1 MSVHLQSYLHSYL
14 SYNESG
20 EIMNLSYQIDKDDY
34 YDNVLHVL
42 KEQFLLSDR
51 LITKLKK
58 ANQIYLNNL
67 PTYTKKSVTV
77 GDTVSVLID
86 FEEDNSNIVA
96 SNIPLNIIYEDDY
109 LLVINKSANIAV
121 HPSILHFDNSLSN
134 GVKFYFDKLG
144 LKKKIRIVNR
154 LDRNTSGIV
163 VFAKNEYIQECLIK
177 QMKTKE
183 LKKEYL
189 AIVEGI
195 LESKSDTLTFPI
207 ARKEGSIIER
217 TVSSDGDS
225 AITHYDIVKE
235 FNNLSL
241 VHITLGTG
249 RTHQIRV
256 HFSYIGH
263 PILGDT
269 LYGRPSELINRQALH
284 SYKLTFTHPVTKKVL
299 SLEAPLPNDIKNILN
314 NQQRKE
320 RCNRS
325 FLLLAYKI
333 FVSFN
338 NISSCIFCSSL
349 NNVSISSSLFF
360 KISFTLLK
368 KSFNIFIK
376 SSLLFFK

>member
-1 MSVHLQSYLHSYL
+1 MICINLII
-14 SYNESG
+14 G
-20 EIMNLSYQIDKDDY
+20 GDIMNLSYQLDKNDC

-58 ANQIYLNNL
+58 ANKIYLNNL
-67 PTYTKKSVTV
+67 PTYTKKPVTV
-77 GDTVSVLID
+77 GDTVSVVID

-109 LLVINKSANIAV
+109 LLVINKPANIAI

-154 LDRNTSGIV
+154 LDKNTSGIV

-177 QMKTKE
+177 QMKTKT

-195 LESKSDTLTFPI
+195 LESKADTLNFPI
-207 ARKEGSIIER
+207 ARKEGSIIEK

-225 AITHYDIVKE
+225 AITHYDVVRE

-241 VHITLGTG
+241 VHITLETG

-256 HFSYIGH
+256 HFSHIGH

-284 SYKLTFTHPVTKKVL
+284 SYKLSFIHPITKKIIT
-299 SLEAPLPNDIKNILN
+299 LEAPIPDDMKFIYIQKNF
-314 NQQRKE
+314 KE
-320 RCNRS
+320 
-325 FLLLAYKI
+325 
-333 FVSFN
+333 
-338 NISSCIFCSSL
+338 
-349 NNVSISSSLFF
+349 
-360 KISFTLLK
+360 
-368 KSFNIFIK
+368 
-376 SSLLFFK
+376 

>member
-1 MSVHLQSYLHSYL
+1 
-14 SYNESG
+14 
-20 EIMNLSYQIDKDDY
+20 MNLSYQIDKDDY
-34 YDNVLHVL
+34 YANVLHVL

-58 ANQIYLNNL
+58 ANQIYLNEF

-77 GDTVSVLID
+77 GDKVSVLID

-183 LKKEYL
+183 FKKEYL

-195 LESKSDTLTFPI
+195 LELKSDTLNFPI

-225 AITHYDIVKE
+225 AITHYEVVKE

-284 SYKLTFTHPVTKKVL
+284 SYKLTFIHPVEKKVL
-299 SLEAPLPNDIKNILN
+299 SIEAPLPTDIKNIIN
-314 NQQRKE
+314 
-320 RCNRS
+320 
-325 FLLLAYKI
+325 Y
-333 FVSFN
+333 
-338 NISSCIFCSSL
+338 
-349 NNVSISSSLFF
+349 
-360 KISFTLLK
+360 
-368 KSFNIFIK
+368 
-376 SSLLFFK
+376 

>member
-1 MSVHLQSYLHSYL
+1 
-14 SYNESG
+14 
-20 EIMNLSYQIDKDDY
+20 MNLSYQIDKDEH

-58 ANQIYLNNL
+58 ANKIYLNSL

-109 LLVINKSANIAV
+109 LLVLNKPANIAI
-121 HPSILHFDNSLSN
+121 HLSILHFDNSLSN

-163 VFAKNEYIQECLIK
+163 ILAKNEYIQECLIK
-177 QMKTKE
+177 QMKTNE
-183 LKKEYL
+183 FKKEYL
-189 AIVEGI
+189 AIAKGI
-195 LESKSDTLTFPI
+195 LESKSGTLNFPI

-225 AITHYDIVKE
+225 AITHYDVVKE

-241 VHITLGTG
+241 VHIVLETG

-256 HFSYIGH
+256 HFSHIGH

-269 LYGRPSELINRQALH
+269 LYGSPSELINRQALH
-284 SYKLTFTHPVTKKVL
+284 SYKLTFIHPVTKKEL
-299 SLEAPLPNDIKNILN
+299 ILESSLPNDIKNIIN
-314 NQQRKE
+314 N
-320 RCNRS
+320 
-325 FLLLAYKI
+325 
-333 FVSFN
+333 
-338 NISSCIFCSSL
+338 
-349 NNVSISSSLFF
+349 
-360 KISFTLLK
+360 
-368 KSFNIFIK
+368 
-376 SSLLFFK
+376 

>member
-1 MSVHLQSYLHSYL
+1 
-14 SYNESG
+14 
-20 EIMNLSYQIDKDDY
+20 MNLSYQIDKDEH

-58 ANQIYLNNL
+58 ANKIYLNSL

-109 LLVINKSANIAV
+109 LLVLNKPANIAI
-121 HPSILHFDNSLSN
+121 HPSILHFYNSLSN

-163 VFAKNEYIQECLIK
+163 ILAKNEYIQECLIK
-177 QMKTKE
+177 QMKTNE
-183 LKKEYL
+183 FKKEYL
-189 AIVEGI
+189 AIAKGI
-195 LESKSDTLTFPI
+195 LESKSGTLNFPI

-225 AITHYDIVKE
+225 AITHYDVVKE

-241 VHITLGTG
+241 VHIVLETG

-256 HFSYIGH
+256 HFSHIGH

-269 LYGRPSELINRQALH
+269 LYGSPSELINRQALH
-284 SYKLTFTHPVTKKVL
+284 SYKLTFIHPVTKKVV
-299 SLEAPLPNDIKNILN
+299 SLEAPLPNDIKNIIN
-314 NQQRKE
+314 N
-320 RCNRS
+320 
-325 FLLLAYKI
+325 
-333 FVSFN
+333 
-338 NISSCIFCSSL
+338 
-349 NNVSISSSLFF
+349 
-360 KISFTLLK
+360 
-368 KSFNIFIK
+368 
-376 SSLLFFK
+376 

>member
-1 MSVHLQSYLHSYL
+1 
-14 SYNESG
+14 
-20 EIMNLSYQIDKDDY
+20 MNLSYQIDKDEH

-42 KEQFLLSDR
+42 KEQFFLSDR

-58 ANQIYLNNL
+58 ANKIYLNSL
-67 PTYTKKSVTV
+67 PTYTKKSVTM

-109 LLVINKSANIAV
+109 LLVINKPANIAI

-163 VFAKNEYIQECLIK
+163 IFAKNEYIQECLIK
-177 QMKTKE
+177 QMKTNE
-183 LKKEYL
+183 FKKEYL
-189 AIVEGI
+189 AIAKGI
-195 LESKSDTLTFPI
+195 LESKSGTLNFPI

-217 TVSSDGDS
+217 TVTSDGDS
-225 AITHYDIVKE
+225 AITHYDVVKE

-241 VHITLGTG
+241 VHIVLETG

-256 HFSYIGH
+256 HFSHIGH

-269 LYGRPSELINRQALH
+269 LYGSPSELINRQALH
-284 SYKLTFTHPVTKKVL
+284 SYKLTFIHPVTKKVL
-299 SLEAPLPNDIKNILN
+299 SLEAPLPNDIKNIIN
-314 NQQRKE
+314 N
-320 RCNRS
+320 
-325 FLLLAYKI
+325 
-333 FVSFN
+333 
-338 NISSCIFCSSL
+338 
-349 NNVSISSSLFF
+349 
-360 KISFTLLK
+360 
-368 KSFNIFIK
+368 
-376 SSLLFFK
+376 

>member
-1 MSVHLQSYLHSYL
+1 
-14 SYNESG
+14 
-20 EIMNLSYQIDKDDY
+20 MNLSYQIDKDEH

-58 ANQIYLNNL
+58 ANKIYLNSL

-109 LLVINKSANIAV
+109 LLVLNKPANIAI

-163 VFAKNEYIQECLIK
+163 IFAKNEYIQECLIK
-177 QMKTKE
+177 QMKTNE
-183 LKKEYL
+183 FKKEYL
-189 AIVEGI
+189 AIAKGI
-195 LESKSDTLTFPI
+195 LESKSGTLNFPI

-225 AITHYDIVKE
+225 AITHYDVVKE

-241 VHITLGTG
+241 VHIVLETG

-256 HFSYIGH
+256 HFSHIGH

-269 LYGRPSELINRQALH
+269 LYGSPSELINRQALH
-284 SYKLTFTHPVTKKVL
+284 SYKLTFIHPVTKKEL
-299 SLEAPLPNDIKNILN
+299 ILESSLPNDIKNIIN
-314 NQQRKE
+314 N
-320 RCNRS
+320 
-325 FLLLAYKI
+325 
-333 FVSFN
+333 
-338 NISSCIFCSSL
+338 
-349 NNVSISSSLFF
+349 
-360 KISFTLLK
+360 
-368 KSFNIFIK
+368 
-376 SSLLFFK
+376 

>member
-1 MSVHLQSYLHSYL
+1 MSVQFRNYLHSYL

-20 EIMNLSYQIDKDDY
+20 EIMNLSYQIDKDEH

-58 ANQIYLNNL
+58 ANKIYLNSF

-109 LLVINKSANIAV
+109 LLVLNKPANIAI

-163 VFAKNEYIQECLIK
+163 ILAKNEYIQECLIK
-177 QMKTKE
+177 QMKTNE
-183 LKKEYL
+183 FKKEYL
-189 AIVEGI
+189 AIAKGI
-195 LESKSDTLTFPI
+195 LESKSGTLNFPI

-225 AITHYDIVKE
+225 AITHYDVVKE

-241 VHITLGTG
+241 VHIVLETG

-256 HFSYIGH
+256 HFSHIGH

-269 LYGRPSELINRQALH
+269 LYGSPSELINRQALH
-284 SYKLTFTHPVTKKVL
+284 SYKLTFIHPVTKKEL
-299 SLEAPLPNDIKNILN
+299 ILESSLPNDIKNIIN
-314 NQQRKE
+314 N
-320 RCNRS
+320 
-325 FLLLAYKI
+325 
-333 FVSFN
+333 
-338 NISSCIFCSSL
+338 
-349 NNVSISSSLFF
+349 
-360 KISFTLLK
+360 
-368 KSFNIFIK
+368 
-376 SSLLFFK
+376 

>member
-1 MSVHLQSYLHSYL
+1 MSVQLRSYLHSYL

-20 EIMNLSYQIDKDDY
+20 EIMNLSYQIDKDEH

-58 ANQIYLNNL
+58 ANKIYLNSL

-109 LLVINKSANIAV
+109 LLVINKPANIAI

-163 VFAKNEYIQECLIK
+163 IFAKNEYIQECLIK
-177 QMKTKE
+177 QMKTNE
-183 LKKEYL
+183 FKKEYL
-189 AIVEGI
+189 AIAKGI
-195 LESKSDTLTFPI
+195 LASKSGTLNFPI

-225 AITHYDIVKE
+225 AITHYDVVKE

-241 VHITLGTG
+241 VHIVLETG

-256 HFSYIGH
+256 HFSHIGH

-269 LYGRPSELINRQALH
+269 LYGSPSELINRQALH
-284 SYKLTFTHPVTKKVL
+284 SYKLTFIHPVTKKEL
-299 SLEAPLPNDIKNILN
+299 SLEAPLPNDIKNIIN
-314 NQQRKE
+314 N
-320 RCNRS
+320 
-325 FLLLAYKI
+325 
-333 FVSFN
+333 
-338 NISSCIFCSSL
+338 
-349 NNVSISSSLFF
+349 
-360 KISFTLLK
+360 
-368 KSFNIFIK
+368 
-376 SSLLFFK
+376 

>member
-1 MSVHLQSYLHSYL
+1 
-14 SYNESG
+14 
-20 EIMNLSYQIDKDDY
+20 MNLSYQIDKDEH

-58 ANQIYLNNL
+58 ANKIYLNDI
-67 PTYTKKSVTV
+67 PTYTKKSVTM

-109 LLVINKSANIAV
+109 LLVINKPANIAI

-189 AIVEGI
+189 AIAKGI
-195 LESKSDTLTFPI
+195 LKSKSDTLNFPI

-225 AITHYDIVKE
+225 AITHYDVVKE

-241 VHITLGTG
+241 VHIVLETG

-269 LYGRPSELINRQALH
+269 LYGSPSKLINRQALH
-284 SYKLTFTHPVTKKVL
+284 SYKLTFIHPITKKVL
-299 SLEAPLPNDIKNILN
+299 SLEVPLPNDIKNIIN
-314 NQQRKE
+314 N
-320 RCNRS
+320 
-325 FLLLAYKI
+325 
-333 FVSFN
+333 
-338 NISSCIFCSSL
+338 
-349 NNVSISSSLFF
+349 
-360 KISFTLLK
+360 
-368 KSFNIFIK
+368 
-376 SSLLFFK
+376 

>member
-1 MSVHLQSYLHSYL
+1 MSVQLRSYLHSYL

-20 EIMNLSYQIDKDDY
+20 EIMNLSYQIDKDDH
-34 YDNVLHVL
+34 YDNILHVL

-58 ANQIYLNNL
+58 ANKIYLNSL

-109 LLVINKSANIAV
+109 LLVLNKPANIAI
-121 HPSILHFDNSLSN
+121 HPSILHFYNSLSN

-163 VFAKNEYIQECLIK
+163 IFAKNEYIQECLIK
-177 QMKTKE
+177 QMKTNE
-183 LKKEYL
+183 FKKEYL
-189 AIVEGI
+189 AIAKGI
-195 LESKSDTLTFPI
+195 LESKSGTLNFPI

-217 TVSSDGDS
+217 TVTSDGDS
-225 AITHYDIVKE
+225 AITHYDVVKE

-241 VHITLGTG
+241 VHIVLGTG

-256 HFSYIGH
+256 HFSHIGH

-269 LYGRPSELINRQALH
+269 LYGSPSELINRQALH
-284 SYKLTFTHPVTKKVL
+284 SYKLTFIHPVTKKVV
-299 SLEAPLPNDIKNILN
+299 SLEAPLPNDIKNIIN
-314 NQQRKE
+314 N
-320 RCNRS
+320 
-325 FLLLAYKI
+325 
-333 FVSFN
+333 
-338 NISSCIFCSSL
+338 
-349 NNVSISSSLFF
+349 
-360 KISFTLLK
+360 
-368 KSFNIFIK
+368 
-376 SSLLFFK
+376 

>member
-1 MSVHLQSYLHSYL
+1 MSVHLRSYLHIYL
-14 SYNESG
+14 SYDESG
-20 EIMNLSYQIDKDDY
+20 EIMNLSYQIDTDDY

-154 LDRNTSGIV
+154 LDRNTSGII

-177 QMKTKE
+177 QMKTKK

-314 NQQRKE
+314 N
-320 RCNRS
+320 
-325 FLLLAYKI
+325 
-333 FVSFN
+333 
-338 NISSCIFCSSL
+338 
-349 NNVSISSSLFF
+349 
-360 KISFTLLK
+360 
-368 KSFNIFIK
+368 
-376 SSLLFFK
+376 

>member
-1 MSVHLQSYLHSYL
+1 MSVQFRSYLHSYL

-20 EIMNLSYQIDKDDY
+20 EIMNLSYQIDKDEH

-58 ANQIYLNNL
+58 ANKIYLNSL

-109 LLVINKSANIAV
+109 LLVINKPANIAI

-189 AIVEGI
+189 AIAKGI
-195 LESKSDTLTFPI
+195 LESKSGTLNFPI

-225 AITHYDIVKE
+225 AITHYDVVKE

-241 VHITLGTG
+241 VHIVLETG

-256 HFSYIGH
+256 HFSHIGH
-263 PILGDT
+263 SILGDT
-269 LYGRPSELINRQALH
+269 LYGSPSELINRQALH
-284 SYKLTFTHPVTKKVL
+284 SYKLTFIHPVTKKEL
-299 SLEAPLPNDIKNILN
+299 ILESSLPNDIKNIIN
-314 NQQRKE
+314 N
-320 RCNRS
+320 
-325 FLLLAYKI
+325 
-333 FVSFN
+333 
-338 NISSCIFCSSL
+338 
-349 NNVSISSSLFF
+349 
-360 KISFTLLK
+360 
-368 KSFNIFIK
+368 
-376 SSLLFFK
+376 

>member
-1 MSVHLQSYLHSYL
+1 
-14 SYNESG
+14 
-20 EIMNLSYQIDKDDY
+20 MNLSYQIDKDEH

-58 ANQIYLNNL
+58 ANNIYLNDL
-67 PTYTKKSVTV
+67 QTYTKKSLTV

-109 LLVINKSANIAV
+109 LLVLNKPANIAI

-189 AIVEGI
+189 AIAKGI
-195 LESKSDTLTFPI
+195 LESKSGTLNFPI

-225 AITHYDIVKE
+225 AITHYDVVKE

-241 VHITLGTG
+241 VHIVLETG

-256 HFSYIGH
+256 HFSHIGH

-269 LYGRPSELINRQALH
+269 LYGSPSELINRQALH
-284 SYKLTFTHPVTKKVL
+284 SYKLTFIHPVTKKVV
-299 SLEAPLPNDIKNILN
+299 SLEAPLPNDIKNIIN
-314 NQQRKE
+314 N
-320 RCNRS
+320 
-325 FLLLAYKI
+325 
-333 FVSFN
+333 
-338 NISSCIFCSSL
+338 
-349 NNVSISSSLFF
+349 
-360 KISFTLLK
+360 
-368 KSFNIFIK
+368 
-376 SSLLFFK
+376 

>member
-1 MSVHLQSYLHSYL
+1 
-14 SYNESG
+14 
-20 EIMNLSYQIDKDDY
+20 MNLSYQIDKDEH

-58 ANQIYLNNL
+58 ANKIYLNDL
-67 PTYTKKSVTV
+67 PTYTKKSVTM

-109 LLVINKSANIAV
+109 LLVLNKPANIAI

-163 VFAKNEYIQECLIK
+163 IFAKNEYIQECLIK
-177 QMKTKE
+177 QMKTNE
-183 LKKEYL
+183 FKKEYL
-189 AIVEGI
+189 AIAKGI
-195 LESKSDTLTFPI
+195 LESKSGTLNFPI

-217 TVSSDGDS
+217 TVTSDGDS
-225 AITHYDIVKE
+225 AITHYDVVKE

-241 VHITLGTG
+241 VHIVLETG

-256 HFSYIGH
+256 HFSHIGH

-269 LYGRPSELINRQALH
+269 LYGSPSELINRQALH
-284 SYKLTFTHPVTKKVL
+284 SYKLTFIHPVTKKVL
-299 SLEAPLPNDIKNILN
+299 SLEAPLPNDIKNIIN
-314 NQQRKE
+314 N
-320 RCNRS
+320 
-325 FLLLAYKI
+325 
-333 FVSFN
+333 
-338 NISSCIFCSSL
+338 
-349 NNVSISSSLFF
+349 
-360 KISFTLLK
+360 
-368 KSFNIFIK
+368 
-376 SSLLFFK
+376 

>member
-1 MSVHLQSYLHSYL
+1 
-14 SYNESG
+14 
-20 EIMNLSYQIDKDDY
+20 MNLSYQIDKDEH

-58 ANQIYLNNL
+58 ANKIYLNSL

-109 LLVINKSANIAV
+109 LLVINKPANIAI

-163 VFAKNEYIQECLIK
+163 ILAKNEYIQECLIK
-177 QMKTKE
+177 QMKTNE
-183 LKKEYL
+183 FKKEYL
-189 AIVEGI
+189 AIAKGI
-195 LESKSDTLTFPI
+195 LESKSGTLNFPI

-225 AITHYDIVKE
+225 AITHYDVVKE

-241 VHITLGTG
+241 VHIVLETG

-256 HFSYIGH
+256 HFSHIGH

-269 LYGRPSELINRQALH
+269 LYGSPSELINRQALH
-284 SYKLTFTHPVTKKVL
+284 SYKLTFIHPVTKKEL
-299 SLEAPLPNDIKNILN
+299 SLEAPLPNDIKNIIN
-314 NQQRKE
+314 N
-320 RCNRS
+320 
-325 FLLLAYKI
+325 
-333 FVSFN
+333 
-338 NISSCIFCSSL
+338 
-349 NNVSISSSLFF
+349 
-360 KISFTLLK
+360 
-368 KSFNIFIK
+368 
-376 SSLLFFK
+376 

>member
-1 MSVHLQSYLHSYL
+1 MSVQFRSYLHSYL

-20 EIMNLSYQIDKDDY
+20 EIMNLSYQIDKDEH

-58 ANQIYLNNL
+58 ANKIYLNDL
-67 PTYTKKSVTV
+67 QTYTKKSLTV

-109 LLVINKSANIAV
+109 LLVLNKPANIAI
-121 HPSILHFDNSLSN
+121 HPSILHFYNSLSN

-189 AIVEGI
+189 AIAKGI
-195 LESKSDTLTFPI
+195 LESKSGTLNFPI

-225 AITHYDIVKE
+225 AITHYDVVKE

-241 VHITLGTG
+241 VHIVLETG

-256 HFSYIGH
+256 HFSHIGH

-269 LYGRPSELINRQALH
+269 LYGSPSELINRQALH
-284 SYKLTFTHPVTKKVL
+284 SYKLTFIHPVTKKVV
-299 SLEAPLPNDIKNILN
+299 SLEAPLPNDIKNIIN
-314 NQQRKE
+314 N
-320 RCNRS
+320 
-325 FLLLAYKI
+325 
-333 FVSFN
+333 
-338 NISSCIFCSSL
+338 
-349 NNVSISSSLFF
+349 
-360 KISFTLLK
+360 
-368 KSFNIFIK
+368 
-376 SSLLFFK
+376 

>member
-1 MSVHLQSYLHSYL
+1 MSVQFRSYLHSYL

-20 EIMNLSYQIDKDDY
+20 EIMNLSYQIDKDEH

-58 ANQIYLNNL
+58 ANKIYLNSL

-109 LLVINKSANIAV
+109 LLVLNKPANIAI

-163 VFAKNEYIQECLIK
+163 ILAKNEYIQECLIK
-177 QMKTKE
+177 QMKTNE
-183 LKKEYL
+183 FKKEYL
-189 AIVEGI
+189 AIAKGI
-195 LESKSDTLTFPI
+195 LESKSGTLNFPI

-225 AITHYDIVKE
+225 AITHYDVVKE

-241 VHITLGTG
+241 VHIVLETG

-256 HFSYIGH
+256 HFSHIGH

-269 LYGRPSELINRQALH
+269 LYGSPSELINRQALH
-284 SYKLTFTHPVTKKVL
+284 SYKLTFIHPVTKKVL
-299 SLEAPLPNDIKNILN
+299 SLEAPLPNDIENIIN
-314 NQQRKE
+314 N
-320 RCNRS
+320 
-325 FLLLAYKI
+325 
-333 FVSFN
+333 
-338 NISSCIFCSSL
+338 
-349 NNVSISSSLFF
+349 
-360 KISFTLLK
+360 
-368 KSFNIFIK
+368 
-376 SSLLFFK
+376 

>member
-1 MSVHLQSYLHSYL
+1 MSVQFRNYLHSYL

-20 EIMNLSYQIDKDDY
+20 EIMNLSYQIDKDEH

-58 ANQIYLNNL
+58 ANKIYLNSL

-109 LLVINKSANIAV
+109 LLVLNKPANIAI

-163 VFAKNEYIQECLIK
+163 ILAKNEYIQECLIK
-177 QMKTKE
+177 QMKTNE
-183 LKKEYL
+183 FKKEYL
-189 AIVEGI
+189 AIAKGI
-195 LESKSDTLTFPI
+195 LESKSGTLNFPI

-225 AITHYDIVKE
+225 AITHYDVVKE

-241 VHITLGTG
+241 VHIVLETG

-256 HFSYIGH
+256 HFSHIGH

-269 LYGRPSELINRQALH
+269 LYGSPSELINRQALY
-284 SYKLTFTHPVTKKVL
+284 SYKLTFIHPVTKKEL
-299 SLEAPLPNDIKNILN
+299 ILESSLPNDIKNIIN
-314 NQQRKE
+314 N
-320 RCNRS
+320 
-325 FLLLAYKI
+325 
-333 FVSFN
+333 
-338 NISSCIFCSSL
+338 
-349 NNVSISSSLFF
+349 
-360 KISFTLLK
+360 
-368 KSFNIFIK
+368 
-376 SSLLFFK
+376 

>member
-1 MSVHLQSYLHSYL
+1 
-14 SYNESG
+14 
-20 EIMNLSYQIDKDDY
+20 MNLSYQIDKDEH

-58 ANQIYLNNL
+58 ANKIYLNSL

-109 LLVINKSANIAV
+109 LLVLNKPANIAI

-163 VFAKNEYIQECLIK
+163 ILAKNEYIQECLIK
-177 QMKTKE
+177 QMKTNE
-183 LKKEYL
+183 FKKEYL
-189 AIVEGI
+189 AIAKGI
-195 LESKSDTLTFPI
+195 LESKSGTLNFPI

-225 AITHYDIVKE
+225 AITHYDVVKE

-241 VHITLGTG
+241 VHIVLETG

-256 HFSYIGH
+256 HFSHIGH

-269 LYGRPSELINRQALH
+269 LYGSPSKLINRQALH
-284 SYKLTFTHPVTKKVL
+284 SYKLTFIHPVTKKVV
-299 SLEAPLPNDIKNILN
+299 SLEAPLPNAIKNIIN
-314 NQQRKE
+314 N
-320 RCNRS
+320 
-325 FLLLAYKI
+325 
-333 FVSFN
+333 
-338 NISSCIFCSSL
+338 
-349 NNVSISSSLFF
+349 
-360 KISFTLLK
+360 
-368 KSFNIFIK
+368 
-376 SSLLFFK
+376 

>member
-1 MSVHLQSYLHSYL
+1 
-14 SYNESG
+14 
-20 EIMNLSYQIDKDDY
+20 MNLSYQIDKDEH

-58 ANQIYLNNL
+58 ANKIYLNFL

-109 LLVINKSANIAV
+109 LLVLNKPANIAI

-163 VFAKNEYIQECLIK
+163 ILAKNEYIQECLIK
-177 QMKTKE
+177 QMKTNE
-183 LKKEYL
+183 FKKEYL
-189 AIVEGI
+189 AIAKGI
-195 LESKSDTLTFPI
+195 LESKSGTLNFPI

-225 AITHYDIVKE
+225 AITHYDVVKE

-241 VHITLGTG
+241 VHIVLETG

-256 HFSYIGH
+256 HFSHIGH

-269 LYGRPSELINRQALH
+269 LYGSPSELINRQALH
-284 SYKLTFTHPVTKKVL
+284 SYKLTFIHPVTKKEL
-299 SLEAPLPNDIKNILN
+299 ILESSLPNDIKNIIN
-314 NQQRKE
+314 N
-320 RCNRS
+320 
-325 FLLLAYKI
+325 
-333 FVSFN
+333 
-338 NISSCIFCSSL
+338 
-349 NNVSISSSLFF
+349 
-360 KISFTLLK
+360 
-368 KSFNIFIK
+368 
-376 SSLLFFK
+376 

>member
-1 MSVHLQSYLHSYL
+1 MSVQLRSYLHSYL

-20 EIMNLSYQIDKDDY
+20 EIMNLSYQIDKDEH

-42 KEQFLLSDR
+42 KEQFFLSDR

-58 ANQIYLNNL
+58 ANKIYLNSL

-109 LLVINKSANIAV
+109 LLVLNKPANIAI
-121 HPSILHFDNSLSN
+121 HPSILHFYNSLSN

-163 VFAKNEYIQECLIK
+163 IFAKNEYIQECLIK
-177 QMKTKE
+177 QMKTNE
-183 LKKEYL
+183 FKKEYL
-189 AIVEGI
+189 AIAKGI
-195 LESKSDTLTFPI
+195 LESKSGTLNFPI

-217 TVSSDGDS
+217 TVTSDGDS
-225 AITHYDIVKE
+225 AITHYDVVKE

-241 VHITLGTG
+241 VHIVLGTG

-256 HFSYIGH
+256 HFSHIGH

-269 LYGRPSELINRQALH
+269 LYGSPSELINRQALH
-284 SYKLTFTHPVTKKVL
+284 SYKLTFIHPVTKKEL
-299 SLEAPLPNDIKNILN
+299 ILESSLPNDIKNIIN
-314 NQQRKE
+314 N
-320 RCNRS
+320 
-325 FLLLAYKI
+325 
-333 FVSFN
+333 
-338 NISSCIFCSSL
+338 
-349 NNVSISSSLFF
+349 
-360 KISFTLLK
+360 
-368 KSFNIFIK
+368 
-376 SSLLFFK
+376 